1 MTFRVRLRN
10 VQPTLNGVLD
20 DRFFQWWFQNYRST
34 PDAYHVSRWE
44 IVR

>member
-1 MTFRVRLRN
+1 MTFRIRIGTIR
-10 VQPTLNGVLD
+10 PKITGILD
-20 DRFFQWWFQNYRST
+20 DRFWQWFQNYRST

>member
-10 VQPTLNGVLD
+10 IRPKIPGILD
-20 DRFFQWWFQNYRST
+20 DRFWQWFQNYRST

-44 IVR
+44 AVR